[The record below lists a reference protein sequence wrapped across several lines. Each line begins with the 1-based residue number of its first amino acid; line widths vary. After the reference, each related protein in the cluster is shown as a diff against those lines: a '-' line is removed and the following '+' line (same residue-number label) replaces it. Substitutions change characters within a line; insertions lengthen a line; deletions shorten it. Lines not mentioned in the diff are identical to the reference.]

1 MKKTL
6 FLLMILLLCA
16 LWLPAAMG
24 ETAVESPADE
34 TSELTIAV
42 TQVYVSITDDTGAF
56 ALAMEPVWAMDCDK
70 DGAVTIHDALACAHA
85 ASHPDG
91 AAAYSAVPTEW
102 GLSLMKLWGVENG
115 GSYGYYLNDASA
127 WSLLDPVKEG
137 DHIKAYAFT
146 DLNAFSDTYC
156 YFATAFVETSVGET
170 VELTLTAASF
180 DENFAPITV
189 PVAGAAL
196 VIDGEKT
203 DIVTDEAGCA
213 SLTFVE
219 NGSYLITARS
229 AEMVLVP
236 PVCVIKVQ

>member
-6 FLLMILLLCA
+6 SLLMCLLLCA
-16 LWLPAAMG
+16 LCC
-24 ETAVESPADE
+24 TALCEENTRVS
-34 TSELTIAV
+34 
-42 TQVYVSITDDTGAF
+42 VSITDDTGALVL
-56 ALAMEPVWAMDCDK
+56 ALETILVTDSDS
-70 DGAVTIHDALACAHA
+70 DGVLTINDALACAHA
-85 ASHPDG
+85 AHPDG

-127 WSLLDPVKEG
+127 WSLLDPVKED

-156 YFATAFVETSVGET
+156 YFDAAFVETSVGGT
-170 VELTLTAASF
+170 VELTLTAAAF

-196 VIDGEKT
+196 VVDGEKT
-203 DIVTDEAGCA
+203 DIITDAEGKAV
-213 SLTFVE
+213 LTFAE
-219 NGSYLITARS
+219 DGSYLIS
-229 AEMVLVP
+229 ADHPDMNLVD
-236 PVCVIKVQ
+236 PVCIVQAH

>member
-1 MKKTL
+1 MKKIL
-6 FLLMILLLCA
+6 SLLLC
-16 LWLPAAMG
+16 LLLCVLCLPALG
-24 ETAVESPADE
+24 ESDTAA
-34 TSELTIAV
+34 T
-42 TQVYVSITDDTGAF
+42 TQVSVSITDDTGALVL
-56 ALAMEPVWAMDCDK
+56 ALETVLVTDT
-70 DGAVTIHDALACAHA
+70 DGDAVLTINDALACAHA
-85 ASHPDG
+85 AHPDG
-91 AAAYSAVPTEW
+91 AEAYSAVPTEW

-137 DHIKAYAFT
+137 DHVKAYAFT

-156 YFATAFVETSVGET
+156 YFDTAFVETSVGET
-170 VELTLTAASF
+170 VELTLTAAAF

-203 DIVTDEAGCA
+203 DIVTDEAGCV
-213 SLTFVE
+213 SLTVVE
-219 NGSYLITARS
+219 AGSYLSTARS